1 MHHDDPLID
10 RLAADLR
17 PVRTQRPCAGAGWVL
32 LAALATALCVH
43 LGFGLR
49 PAQALQPEGRW
60 FVLVEAV
67 LATLGV
73 ASAVAAVRM
82 ADPRRTGRRGAAWLA
97 AGSALLP
104 AAALAAL
111 ALGAEEHAAA
121 SGPGHWECAAWGAV
135 SSLLVGIALVS
146 WLRRGAPASPARA
159 GLYAGIAAGAL
170 GSAIYGLSC
179 PLTGFAHWALWHFV
193 PVLAAGL
200 AGYTLLPR
208 ILRW

>member
-17 PVRTQRPCAGAGWVL
+17 PVRTQRARTGWGWVL

-60 FVLVEAV
+60 FLLVEAV
-67 LATLGV
+67 LAALGI

-82 ADPRRTGRRGAAWLA
+82 ADPQRTGRRGAAWLA
-97 AGSALLP
+97 TGSALLP
-104 AAALAAL
+104 AAALGAL
-111 ALGAEEHAAA
+111 ALGAGGHASA
-121 SGPGHWECAAWGAV
+121 SGPGHWECAAWGT
-135 SSLLVGIALVS
+135 
-146 WLRRGAPASPARA
+146 AS
-159 GLYAGIAAGAL
+159 L

-179 PLTGFAHWALWHFV
+179 PLTGFPHWALWHFV
-193 PVLAAGL
+193 PVLVAGL

-208 ILRW
+208 FLRW

>member
-17 PVRTQRPCAGAGWVL
+17 PVRTQRARAGWARVL

-60 FVLVEAV
+60 FLLVEAV

-73 ASAVAAVRM
+73 ASAFAAVRM
-82 ADPRRTGRRGAAWLA
+82 ADPQRTGRRGAAWLA

-104 AAALAAL
+104 AAALGAL
-111 ALGAEEHAAA
+111 ALGAGGHASA
-121 SGPGHWECAAWGAV
+121 SGPGHWECAAWGTF
-135 SSLLVGIALVS
+135 SGLLVAIALVS

-179 PLTGFAHWALWHFV
+179 PLTGFPHWALWHFV
-193 PVLAAGL
+193 PVLVAGL

-208 ILRW
+208 FLRW